1 MIVSLLYSLLIYL
14 HPIHLSV
21 TEIQYSEK
29 DNSFQITSRIFI
41 DDLEL
46 SLRNKLKQPELDI
59 LQPKNGLTL
68 DQMALDYLKD
78 HLKIK
83 LDGKPQTFKLLGHE
97 IEDVALILYVEIEH
111 VKKIKSI
118 EVRND
123 VIMET
128 HEDQSNIVHVTYKG
142 PIKSVRLLRD
152 KPSEVFKFD
161 GK

>member
-1 MIVSLLYSLLIYL
+1 MVSLIYSLLVLL

-21 TEIQYSEK
+21 TEIEYSEK
-29 DNSFQITSRIFI
+29 DRAIQITSRIFI

-46 SLRNKLKQPELDI
+46 SLRSKLHQPDLDI

-68 DQMALDYLKD
+68 DQMTGDYLKE
-78 HLKIK
+78 HLRIKI
-83 LDGKPQTFKLLGHE
+83 DGKPQTIKLLGHE
-97 IEDVALILYVEIEH
+97 IEDAAAVFYIEVEN
-111 VKKIKSI
+111 VKKIKLLEI
-118 EVRND
+118 RND

-128 HEDQSNIVHVTYKG
+128 HDDQSNIVHVTIKG
-142 PIKSVRLLRD
+142 PVKSVRLLRD

>member
-1 MIVSLLYSLLIYL
+1 MVLLIYSLLVLL

-21 TEIQYSEK
+21 TEVTYSEK
-29 DNSFQITSRIFI
+29 DKAIQITSRIFI

-46 SLRNKLKQPELDI
+46 SIQNQLKQPNLDI
-59 LQPKNGLTL
+59 LQPKNGMTL
-68 DQMALDYLKD
+68 DQMAQEYLKE
-78 HLKIK
+78 HLKVK
-83 LDGKPQTFKLLGHE
+83 LDGKPQTIKLLGHE
-97 IEDVALILYVEIEH
+97 IEDVAVVFYIEIEN
-111 VKKIKSI
+111 VKKIKSM

-128 HEDQSNIVHVTYKG
+128 HEDQSNIVHVTYKS
-142 PIKSVRLLRD
+142 PVKSVRLLRD

>member
-1 MIVSLLYSLLIYL
+1 MVSLIFSLFTFL

-21 TEIQYSEK
+21 TEITYSEK
-29 DNSFQITSRIFI
+29 DKAVQIMSRIFI

-46 SLRNKLKQPELDI
+46 SIQKQLNQPTLDI
-59 LQPKNGLTL
+59 LEPKNGLTL
-68 DQMALDYLKD
+68 DQMALGYLKE
-78 HLKIK
+78 HLKVN
-83 LDGKPQTFKLLGHE
+83 LDGKPRPIKILGHE
-97 IEDVALILYVEIEH
+97 IEDVAVVFYIEIEN
-111 VKKIKSI
+111 VKKMKSM

-142 PIKSVRLLRD
+142 PVKSVRLLRD

-161 GK
+161 TK

>member
-1 MIVSLLYSLLIYL
+1 MISIIYSLIILL

-29 DNSFQITSRIFI
+29 DKALQITSRIFI

-46 SLRNKLKQPELDI
+46 SLRNKLKQPDLDI
-59 LQPKNGLTL
+59 LQPKNGLTI
-68 DQMALDYLKD
+68 DQMAADYLKE

-83 LDGKPQTFKLLGHE
+83 LDGKLQSLKFLAHE
-97 IEDVALILYVEIEH
+97 IEDVALVFYIEIEN
-111 VKKIKSI
+111 VTQIKSL

-128 HEDQSNIVHVTYKG
+128 HNDQSNIVHVTYNS

-152 KPSEVFKFD
+152 KPVEVFKFD
-161 GK
+161 EK

>member
-1 MIVSLLYSLLIYL
+1 MISLIYSLLVFL

-21 TEIQYSEK
+21 TEITYSEK
-29 DNSFQITSRIFI
+29 DKAIQVTSRIFI

-46 SLRNKLKQPELDI
+46 SIQKQLNQPNLDI
-59 LQPKNGLTL
+59 LEPKNGLTL
-68 DQMALDYLKD
+68 DQMAFGYLKE
-78 HLKIK
+78 HLKVK
-83 LDGKPQTFKLLGHE
+83 LDGKPQIIKILGHE
-97 IEDVALILYVEIEH
+97 IEDVAVVFYIEIEN
-111 VKKIKSI
+111 VKKIKSL

-128 HEDQSNIVHVTYKG
+128 HKDQSNIVHVTYKG
-142 PIKSVRLLRD
+142 PVKSVRLLRD

>member
-1 MIVSLLYSLLIYL
+1 MIVSLLYSLFIYL

-46 SLRNKLKQPELDI
+46 SIRNKLKQPELDI

-83 LDGKPQTFKLLGHE
+83 LDGKSQTFKLLGHE

-111 VKKIKSI
+111 VKKIKSL

-152 KPSEVFKFD
+152 KPSEVFKFE

>member
-1 MIVSLLYSLLIYL
+1 MISIIYSLIILL

-21 TEIQYSEK
+21 TEIEYSEK
-29 DNSFQITSRIFI
+29 DKALQITSRIFI

-46 SLRNKLKQPELDI
+46 SLRNKLKQPDLDI
-59 LQPKNGLTL
+59 LQPKNGLTI
-68 DQMALDYLKD
+68 DQMASDYLND

-83 LDGKPQTFKLLGHE
+83 LDGKPQILKLLAHE
-97 IEDVALILYVEIEH
+97 IEDVALVFYMEIEN
-111 VKKIKSI
+111 VKKIKSL
-118 EVRND
+118 EVHND

-128 HEDQSNIVHVTYKG
+128 HEDQSNIVHVTYLS

-161 GK
+161 EK